1 MLDAI
6 NAIGDRYGYVIA
18 NMFHIGD
25 GNLHPLLLFDLR
37 TDTIDRVMEASA
49 EILKVAIDAGGALS
63 GEHGIG
69 LEKNHFMFWVFGR
82 RGPRGDAARALRVRP
97 GRRDESGQDLSGR
110 RCLRLDPDGAHQ
122 ARSRGGHVDLTRYA
136 LDGMTPARAE
146 SPRTPEDV
154 SALIGAAHRARE
166 TIVLHGGGTRIGIG
180 DAPSRYDTAV
190 DLREL
195 RGVVEHSAPDLV
207 CIVRAG
213 TTLAELAAALAP
225 SRQRW
230 PVDAPEPERATVGGT
245 IASAA
250 PAASRLRHQHV
261 RDWVIGCQAVL
272 GDGTLV
278 RAGGRVVKNV
288 TGYDLSRL
296 YSGSYGTLAA
306 ITEVSLKLIAIDE
319 RTRTMRLR
327 GERSDLGRIA
337 LELRAALPLE
347 AIVLATGDRPALYV
361 RAAGLGAAV
370 DRIATEVGARGARLE
385 EVADAEWSA
394 LSARVTREP
403 FVARLALPPG
413 REAALIDG
421 DAVAYVGAGTAFLF
435 GERTGAAIT
444 ATRQRAEALGGA
456 LVLERASTEQKRALG
471 VWGNHRATH
480 RTISVSLKQRF
491 DPRGVLAPGR
501 FAA

>member
-1 MLDAI
+1 M
-6 NAIGDRYGYVIA
+6 
-18 NMFHIGD
+18 
-25 GNLHPLLLFDLR
+25 
-37 TDTIDRVMEASA
+37 
-49 EILKVAIDAGGALS
+49 
-63 GEHGIG
+63 
-69 LEKNHFMFWVFGR
+69 
-82 RGPRGDAARALRVRP
+82 
-97 GRRDESGQDLSGR
+97 
-110 RCLRLDPDGAHQ
+110 
-122 ARSRGGHVDLTRYA
+122 DLTRYA
-136 LDGMTPARAE
+136 LDGVTPARVE
-146 SPRTPEDV
+146 SPRTAEDV
-154 SALIGAAHRARE
+154 SGLIAGAHRARE

-195 RGVVEHSAPDLV
+195 HGVVEHSAPDLV

-230 PVDAPEPERATVGGT
+230 PVDAPEPERATIGGT

-306 ITEVSLKLIAIDE
+306 ITEVSLKLTAIDE
-319 RTRTMRLR
+319 RTLTMRLSGPR
-327 GERSDLGRIA
+327 ADLERIA
-337 LELRAALPLE
+337 SELRAALPLE
-347 AIVLATGDRPALYV
+347 AVILATGDRPALYV

-370 DRIATEVGARGARLE
+370 DRIATQVGARGACE
-385 EVADAEWSA
+385 EVADRDWSA

-413 REAALIDG
+413 RETALIDG

-435 GERTGAAIT
+435 GERTGSAIT
-444 ATRQRAEALGGA
+444 ETRQRAEALGGA
-456 LVLERASTEQKRALG
+456 LVLERASVEQKRILG
-471 VWGNHRATH
+471 VWGDARSTH
-480 RTISVSLKQRF
+480 PAVAAALKARF

>member
-1 MLDAI
+1 M
-6 NAIGDRYGYVIA
+6 
-18 NMFHIGD
+18 
-25 GNLHPLLLFDLR
+25 
-37 TDTIDRVMEASA
+37 
-49 EILKVAIDAGGALS
+49 
-63 GEHGIG
+63 
-69 LEKNHFMFWVFGR
+69 
-82 RGPRGDAARALRVRP
+82 
-97 GRRDESGQDLSGR
+97 
-110 RCLRLDPDGAHQ
+110 
-122 ARSRGGHVDLTRYA
+122 DLTRYA
-136 LDGMTPARAE
+136 LDGVTPARAE
-146 SPRTPEDV
+146 SPSTPEAV
-154 SALIGAAHRARE
+154 SALIGGAHRARE
-166 TIVLHGGGTRIGIG
+166 TVVLHGGGTRIGIG

-195 RGVVEHSAPDLV
+195 HGVIEHSAPDLV

-230 PVDAPEPERATVGGT
+230 PVDAPEPERATIGGT

-327 GERSDLGRIA
+327 GERSALERIA

-347 AIVLATGDRPALYV
+347 AIVLATGDQPALYV
-361 RAAGLGAAV
+361 RAAGLDAAV
-370 DRIATEVGARGARLE
+370 DRIAPEVGARGAFE
-385 EVADAEWSA
+385 DITDAEWSA

-435 GERTGAAIT
+435 GERTAAAIT

-456 LVLERASTEQKRALG
+456 LVLERASAQQKRILG
-471 VWGNHRATH
+471 VWGDTRATH
-480 RTISVSLKQRF
+480 PAVAAALKQRF

>member
-1 MLDAI
+1 M
-6 NAIGDRYGYVIA
+6 
-18 NMFHIGD
+18 
-25 GNLHPLLLFDLR
+25 
-37 TDTIDRVMEASA
+37 
-49 EILKVAIDAGGALS
+49 
-63 GEHGIG
+63 
-69 LEKNHFMFWVFGR
+69 
-82 RGPRGDAARALRVRP
+82 
-97 GRRDESGQDLSGR
+97 
-110 RCLRLDPDGAHQ
+110 
-122 ARSRGGHVDLTRYA
+122 DLTRYS
-136 LDGMTPARAE
+136 LDGVTPARAE
-146 SPRTPEDV
+146 SPSTAEDV

-166 TIVLHGGGTRIGIG
+166 TIVLHSGGTRIGIG

-195 RGVVEHSAPDLV
+195 HGVVEHSAPDLV

-225 SRQRW
+225 SGQRW
-230 PVDAPEPERATVGGT
+230 PVDAPEPERATIGGT

-306 ITEVSLKLIAIDE
+306 ITEVSLKLIATDE

-327 GERSDLGRIA
+327 GERSDLERIA

-347 AIVLATGDRPALYV
+347 AIALAIGDRPALYV

-370 DRIATEVGARGARLE
+370 DRIATEVGARGALE
-385 EVADAEWSA
+385 EIADREWSA

-444 ATRQRAEALGGA
+444 AMRQRAEALGGA
-456 LVLERASTEQKRALG
+456 LVLERAPTEQKQVVG

>member
-1 MLDAI
+1 M
-6 NAIGDRYGYVIA
+6 
-18 NMFHIGD
+18 
-25 GNLHPLLLFDLR
+25 
-37 TDTIDRVMEASA
+37 
-49 EILKVAIDAGGALS
+49 
-63 GEHGIG
+63 
-69 LEKNHFMFWVFGR
+69 
-82 RGPRGDAARALRVRP
+82 
-97 GRRDESGQDLSGR
+97 
-110 RCLRLDPDGAHQ
+110 
-122 ARSRGGHVDLTRYA
+122 DLTRYA
-136 LDGMTPARAE
+136 LDGVAPSRVE
-146 SPRTPEDV
+146 RPSSPEDLARV
-154 SALIGAAHRARE
+154 LNDAHHRRGAV
-166 TIVLHGGGTRIGIG
+166 VLHGGGTRIGIG
-180 DAPSRYDTAV
+180 DAPSRYDAAV

-213 TTLAELAAALAP
+213 TTLAELAAALSA

-319 RTRTMRLR
+319 RTRTMRLL

-347 AIVLATGDRPALYV
+347 AIVLAIGDRPALYV

-370 DRIATEVGARGARLE
+370 DRLATELSARGGFE
-385 EVADAEWSA
+385 DVAEAEWSA

-435 GERTGAAIT
+435 GERTGAAI
-444 ATRQRAEALGGA
+444 AASRQRAEAMGGA
-456 LVLERASTEQKRALG
+456 LVLERASTELKRALG
-471 VWGNHRATH
+471 VWGDHRATH
-480 RTISVSLKQRF
+480 RTISVSLKERF